1 MFVGLSNYQ
10 TLGLNLMATKP
21 ATADADDTAQTA
33 VPSRLPR
40 MLQALRHRNFRLFF
54 AGQLI
59 SLTGTWMQQVAQGW
73 LVLRLTDS
81 PALLGLVAAASSL
94 PVLLFSLPAGT
105 LVDRFPKQR
114 ILIVTQLVAMLLAGI
129 LAVLT
134 LTGAVE
140 VWHVLTLAALLGT
153 VNAFDAPARQAMT
166 VELVGRDDLLNAIAL
181 NASVFNAAR
190 TVGPAVAGLV
200 VALIGEGPAFLIN
213 TLTFLPV
220 LLGLVLMRLPPFIP
234 PASGGRLQALRDG
247 LRYIQRD
254 EPRVRALLLQVGALS
269 FFGFVH
275 IPLMPVFARDVLNA
289 GASGLGW
296 LSAASG
302 LGALIAAL
310 VLAQLPKE
318 APRGR
323 IITIALFL
331 HMPLMVAFTLSRS
344 LPLAMLCMFG
354 TGLAGVCSMALSN
367 TLIQTIVP
375 DGLRGRVMSV
385 FTLLLLGMSPLGGM
399 FAGVIA
405 EAVGNVPLV
414 VALSSFLGWLMIV
427 TVNVRS
433 PFVRRL

>member
-1 MFVGLSNYQ
+1 
-10 TLGLNLMATKP
+10 MATKP
-21 ATADADDTAQTA
+21 TALPVDAA
-33 VPSRLPR
+33 PRLPR
-40 MLQALRHRNFRLFF
+40 LLQALRHRNFRLFF
-54 AGQLI
+54 MGQLI
-59 SLTGTWMQQVAQGW
+59 SLTGTWMQQVALGW
-73 LVLRLTDS
+73 LVLRLTNS

-94 PVLLFSLPAGT
+94 PVLFVSLPAGT
-105 LVDRFPKQR
+105 LVDRFPKQK
-114 ILIVTQLVAMLLAGI
+114 ILIATQSMAMLLAGI
-129 LAVLT
+129 LALLT
-134 LTGAVE
+134 LTGAIQ

-153 VNAFDAPARQAMT
+153 VNAFDAPARQSIT

-190 TVGPAVAGLV
+190 TVGPAVAGLI
-200 VALIGEGPAFLIN
+200 VALVGEGPAFLVN
-213 TLTFLPV
+213 TLTFVPV
-220 LLGLVLMRLPPFIP
+220 VLGLALMRLPPFTP
-234 PASGGRLQALRDG
+234 PATIGRVQALREG
-247 LRYIQRD
+247 LRYIFRE

-275 IPLMPVFARDVLNA
+275 IPLMPVFARDILNA

-318 APRGR
+318 APRGW
-323 IITIALFL
+323 IVTVALFL
-331 HMPLMVAFTLSRS
+331 HMPLMVGFTMSRS

-367 TLIQTIVP
+367 TLIQTIVL
-375 DGLRGRVMSV
+375 DKLRGRVMSV
-385 FTLLLLGMSPLGGM
+385 FTLLLFGLSPLGGM

-414 VALSSFLGWLMIV
+414 VALSSFIGWVII
-427 TVNVRS
+427 VNVNLRS

>member
-1 MFVGLSNYQ
+1 
-10 TLGLNLMATKP
+10 MATKP
-21 ATADADDTAQTA
+21 ATLVADDAAQTQA
-33 VPSRLPR
+33 ASRLPR

-81 PALLGLVAAASSL
+81 PALLGLVAAAASL
-94 PVLLFSLPAGT
+94 PVLFFSLPAGT
-105 LVDRFPKQR
+105 LVDRFPKR
-114 ILIVTQLVAMLLAGI
+114 SILVITQVVAMVLAAI

-134 LTGAVE
+134 LTGTVQ
-140 VWHVLTLAALLGT
+140 VWHVLVLAALVGT
-153 VNAFDAPARQAMT
+153 VNSFDAPARQSIT

-200 VALIGEGPAFLIN
+200 VALIGEGPAFLVN
-213 TLTFLPV
+213 TVTFLPV
-220 LLGLVLMRLPPFIP
+220 VLGLLLMRLPPFVAP
-234 PASGGRLQALRDG
+234 PSGGRVQALREG
-247 LRYIQRD
+247 LRYIFREEQ
-254 EPRVRALLLQVGALS
+254 RVRALLLQVGALS

-275 IPLMPVFARDVLNA
+275 IPLMPVFARDILNA

-302 LGALIAAL
+302 MGALIAAL
-310 VLAQLPKE
+310 ILAQLPKE
-318 APRGR
+318 APRGW
-323 IITIALFL
+323 IVTVALFM

-385 FTLLLLGMSPLGGM
+385 FTLLLFGLSPLGGM
-399 FAGVIA
+399 FAGLIA
-405 EAVGNVPLV
+405 EAAGNVPLI
-414 VALSSFLGWLMIV
+414 VAASSVIGWLFIIN
-427 TVNVRS
+427 VNLRS